1 MIDKNSITGV
11 ILAGGRAT
19 RMGGVDKGLQTVQ
32 GIPMAL
38 LSLLRLAPQVG
49 EVMIN
54 ANRNMGAYES
64 MGVPVWPDSMSGF
77 PGPLAGFV
85 TALERCETAYLVTVP
100 CDTPRFPDDL
110 VERLAAALEAEDAEI
125 AMVATRESREPRALQ
140 EPHSPGG
147 SHDDSK
153 GDDSPSAAGEWRTQ
167 PVFCLMRA
175 DLLASLV
182 AFTSA
187 GNRKIDSWTALHRCV
202 EVRFDDADAFVG
214 ANTIAE
220 LQRL

>member
-38 LSLLRLAPQVG
+38 LSLLRLSPQVG

-54 ANRNMGAYES
+54 ANRNLGAYES

-110 VERLAAALEAEDAEI
+110 VERLAAALEADDAEI
-125 AMVATRESREPRALQ
+125 AMVATQ
-140 EPHSPGG
+140 EPGQDGG
-147 SHDDSK
+147 D
-153 GDDSPSAAGEWRTQ
+153 AVWRTQ

>member
-38 LSLLRLAPQVG
+38 LSLLRLSPQVG

-54 ANRNMGAYES
+54 ANRNLGAYES

-110 VERLAAALEAEDAEI
+110 VDRLAAALEAEDAEI
-125 AMVATRESREPRALQ
+125 AMVATQ
-140 EPHSPGG
+140 EPGQDGG
-147 SHDDSK
+147 D
-153 GDDSPSAAGEWRTQ
+153 AVWRTQ

>member
-38 LSLLRLAPQVG
+38 HALLRLSPQVG
-49 EVMIN
+49 DMMIN
-54 ANRNMGAYES
+54 ANRNLSAYES
-64 MGVPVWPDSMSGF
+64 MGVPVWPDTQSGF

-100 CDTPRFPDDL
+100 CDTPHFPTDL
-110 VERLAAALEAEDAEI
+110 VERLAAALEANDAEI
-125 AMVATRESREPRALQ
+125 AMVATREAP
-140 EPHSPGG
+140 
-147 SHDDSK
+147 
-153 GDDSPSAAGEWRTQ
+153 GDDAPWRAQ

-175 DLLASLV
+175 DLLASLA
-182 AFTSA
+182 AFTMA
-187 GNRKIDSWTALHRCV
+187 GNGKIDSWTALHRCV
-202 EVRFDDADAFVG
+202 EVPFDDAAAFVG
-214 ANTIAE
+214 ANTTAE